1 MQPRTRVM
9 PMPIGLSYDEMKSAI
24 GDELDARGHV
34 SRPLPACPLEL
45 EAWRRAA
52 RAAARSRGRSVR
64 TVVDDGTLH
73 AWLTDWPRDDR
84 ERALG
89 VAPEVG
95 PLVERTEPA
104 KAG

>member
-1 MQPRTRVM
+1 M
-9 PMPIGLSYDEMKSAI
+9 PMPTGPSYDELKSAI
-24 GDELDARGHV
+24 GAALDARGHV
-34 SRPLPACPLEL
+34 SRPLPACPREL

-52 RAAARSRGRSVR
+52 RAAARTRSRTVR
-64 TVVDDGTLH
+64 TVALDDTLH

-84 ERALG
+84 ERAIG

-95 PLVERTEPA
+95 PLLQRTETA